1 MTLSDNL
8 QSILLCI
15 ITDEGARLKIHLYV
29 MVISDLLSL
38 IVDMLL
44 MYMPNRCMRD
54 NSKMKYTVTWKCILL
69 ITIISGGFLKVVIIQ
84 SE

>member
-1 MTLSDNL
+1 MTLSDSL

-29 MVISDLLSL
+29 MVITDLLSL

-44 MYMPNRCMRD
+44 IYMPNGCMRD
-54 NSKMKYTVTWKCILL
+54 NALR
-69 ITIISGGFLKVVIIQ
+69 
-84 SE
+84 